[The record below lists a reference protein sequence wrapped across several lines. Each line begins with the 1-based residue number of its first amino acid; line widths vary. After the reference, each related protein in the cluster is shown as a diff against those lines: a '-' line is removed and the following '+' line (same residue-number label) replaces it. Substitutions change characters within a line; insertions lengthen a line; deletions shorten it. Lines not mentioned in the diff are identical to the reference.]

1 MSDSANAS
9 EAPTGVNSSPRAL
22 IHKKILE
29 TAASMPEATMAE
41 VAEEVSG
48 ASTDLVERVL
58 DEYGDPAASA
68 DSDPALA
75 TDGDQP
81 TDTASP
87 TGAPDPTDETGP
99 GDVAAT
105 DDPPS
110 PDGPGSSD
118 DPTDDSSG
126 PDERGAETA
135 SDETPVEDSEELT
148 EKERAVL
155 EVVAERPDATQQA
168 VADVLGVSRAT
179 VSKRA
184 SGIEGFDWSDRASF
198 VERLFGTAPASEPLV
213 RGDTDAPTV
222 SRSNLPSTARADGD
236 SQRAGD
242 ALSPPDAG
250 RPSAGGQRT
259 ADREDVLVRL
269 DRIEAR
275 LDALAFDESAGAPGG
290 ITDPELA
297 HKVVHACMESEHV
310 SADEELDVVAAVLQG
325 DAPE

>member
-1 MSDSANAS
+1 MSDSANAG
-9 EAPTGVNSSPRAL
+9 ETPTGVNSSPRAL

-58 DEYGDPAASA
+58 DEYGDPAAASTE
-68 DSDPALA
+68 DGPALA
-75 TDGDQP
+75 TDGDQQ
-81 TDTASP
+81 TDATAS
-87 TGAPDPTDETGP
+87 TGAPESTDESGP
-99 GDVAAT
+99 GDDVATT
-105 DDPPS
+105 DDP
-110 PDGPGSSD
+110 GPG
-118 DPTDDSSG
+118 
-126 PDERGAETA
+126 RG
-135 SDETPVEDSEELT
+135 SDETPVTDPDELT

-184 SGIEGFDWSDRASF
+184 SGIEGFDWSERASF
-198 VERLFGTAPASEPLV
+198 VERLFGTARASEPLV
-213 RGDTDAPTV
+213 RGNTDAPTV
-222 SRSNLPSTARADGD
+222 FRSNLASTARADGD
-236 SQRAGD
+236 TP
-242 ALSPPDAG
+242 SPPDAG
-250 RPSAGGQRT
+250 RPSAGGERT
-259 ADREDVLVRL
+259 ADREDVLARL

-275 LDALAFDESAGAPGG
+275 LDDLASGEAAESSGG

-310 SADEELDVVAAVLQG
+310 SEDEELDVVAAVLQG
-325 DAPE
+325 DAPA

>member
-1 MSDSANAS
+1 VVVVSDSANAS

-81 TDTASP
+81 TDTASS
-87 TGAPDPTDETGP
+87 TGVPES
-99 GDVAAT
+99 T
-105 DDPPS
+105 DDGSDPDASEEQSSVPS
-110 PDGPGSSD
+110 DAPA
-118 DPTDDSSG
+118 T

-135 SDETPVEDSEELT
+135 SDETPVTDPDELT

-155 EVVAERPDATQQA
+155 EVVAERPGATQQA

-184 SGIEGFDWSDRASF
+184 SGIEGFDWSERASF
-198 VERLFGTAPASEPLV
+198 VERLFGTARASEPLV
-213 RGDTDAPTV
+213 RGNTDAPTV
-222 SRSNLPSTARADGD
+222 PRSNLASTARADGD
-236 SQRAGD
+236 TP
-242 ALSPPDAG
+242 SPPDAG
-250 RPSAGGQRT
+250 RPSAGGERT
-259 ADREDVLVRL
+259 ADREDVLARL

-275 LDALAFDESAGAPGG
+275 LDDLASGEAAESSGG

-310 SADEELDVVAAVLQG
+310 SEDEELDVVAAVLQG
-325 DAPE
+325 DAPA

>member
-1 MSDSANAS
+1 VVVVSDSANAS

-29 TAASMPEATMAE
+29 TAASMPEATMAA

-68 DSDPALA
+68 DSDPDASEEQSSVPSDAPA
-75 TDGDQP
+75 T
-81 TDTASP
+81 
-87 TGAPDPTDETGP
+87 
-99 GDVAAT
+99 
-105 DDPPS
+105 
-110 PDGPGSSD
+110 PDG
-118 DPTDDSSG
+118 
-126 PDERGAETA
+126 RGAETA
-135 SDETPVEDSEELT
+135 SDETPVTDPDELT
-148 EKERAVL
+148 KKERAVL

-198 VERLFGTAPASEPLV
+198 VERLFGTPAESRPLV

-222 SRSNLPSTARADGD
+222 SCSNLPSTARADGD
-236 SQRAGD
+236 GQRAGD

-259 ADREDVLVRL
+259 ADREDVLARL

-310 SADEELDVVAAVLQG
+310 SEDEELDVVAAVLQG
-325 DAPE
+325 DAPA

>member
-1 MSDSANAS
+1 VVVVSDSANAS

-81 TDTASP
+81 TDTASS
-87 TGAPDPTDETGP
+87 TGAPDPTD
-99 GDVAAT
+99 
-105 DDPPS
+105 
-110 PDGPGSSD
+110 
-118 DPTDDSSG
+118 DSSG
-126 PDERGAETA
+126 PDASEEQSSVPSDAPATPDERGAETA

-198 VERLFGTAPASEPLV
+198 VERLFGTPAESRPLV
-213 RGDTDAPTV
+213 RGNTDAPTV

-259 ADREDVLVRL
+259 ADREDVLARL

-275 LDALAFDESAGAPGG
+275 LDALAFNESAGAPGG

-310 SADEELDVVAAVLQG
+310 SEDEELDVVAAVLQG
-325 DAPE
+325 DAPA

>member
-1 MSDSANAS
+1 
-9 EAPTGVNSSPRAL
+9 
-22 IHKKILE
+22 
-29 TAASMPEATMAE
+29 MPEATMAE

-58 DEYGDPAASA
+58 DEYGDPAAASTEGG
-68 DSDPALA
+68 PALA
-75 TDGDQP
+75 TDGDQQ
-81 TDTASP
+81 TDATAS
-87 TGAPDPTDETGP
+87 TGAPESTDESGP
-99 GDVAAT
+99 GDDVATT
-105 DDPPS
+105 DDP
-110 PDGPGSSD
+110 GPG
-118 DPTDDSSG
+118 
-126 PDERGAETA
+126 RG
-135 SDETPVEDSEELT
+135 SDETPVTDPDELT

-184 SGIEGFDWSDRASF
+184 SGIEGFDWSERASF
-198 VERLFGTAPASEPLV
+198 VERLFGTARASEPLV

-222 SRSNLPSTARADGD
+222 SRSNLASTARADGD
-236 SQRAGD
+236 SRRAGD

-250 RPSAGGQRT
+250 RPSAGGERT
-259 ADREDVLVRL
+259 ADREDVLARL

-275 LDALAFDESAGAPGG
+275 LDDLASGEAAESSGG

-310 SADEELDVVAAVLQG
+310 SEDEELDVVAAVLQG
-325 DAPE
+325 EAPA